1 MNFVFTRKNA
11 ADMKEEKLMANLN
24 IVDNLARLTAIL
36 KARGILTQTDCD
48 FITGDISM
56 AEWIEAND
64 NELHIG
70 GTE

>member
-1 MNFVFTRKNA
+1 MM
-11 ADMKEEKLMANLN
+11 DNLN

-36 KARGILTQTDCD
+36 KARGILTQTDYD

>member
-1 MNFVFTRKNA
+1 M
-11 ADMKEEKLMANLN
+11 MGNLN

-36 KARGILTQTDCD
+36 KVRGILTQTDCD

-56 AEWIEAND
+56 AEWKVAND

>member
-1 MNFVFTRKNA
+1 M
-11 ADMKEEKLMANLN
+11 MGNLN

-48 FITGDISM
+48 FITGDISI

>member
-1 MNFVFTRKNA
+1 M
-11 ADMKEEKLMANLN
+11 MANLN
-24 IVDNLARLTAIL
+24 IVDNLARLAAIL

-48 FITGDISM
+48 FITGDM
-56 AEWIEAND
+56 TLAEWIEAND

>member
-1 MNFVFTRKNA
+1 
-11 ADMKEEKLMANLN
+11 MKEEKMMDNLN

>member
-1 MNFVFTRKNA
+1 M
-11 ADMKEEKLMANLN
+11 DNLN
-24 IVDNLARLTAIL
+24 IVDNLARLAAIL

-56 AEWIEAND
+56 AEWKEMND
-64 NELHIG
+64 DELHVG

>member
-1 MNFVFTRKNA
+1 
-11 ADMKEEKLMANLN
+11 MKEEKKMANLN
-24 IVDNLARLTAIL
+24 IVDNVARLTAIL

-56 AEWIEAND
+56 AEWIEAHD